1 MGNRRIGTRRLE
13 ATLDNLLGHKRLG
26 GLNGSPFSITD
37 PDRVCYEEYFT
48 QLPKVNGF
56 LVGSETKDFGEIAD
70 GADLSED
77 IVVTGAAMGDFATV
91 SIGVDIVDLIVT
103 AQVTA
108 TNTVTVNLENQSG
121 GAIDLASTTLAA
133 MVVKRDTGTAGNS
146 HANRNFE
153 VLGTNASSDDLTF
166 AATTAGIVL
175 QPDGANGDQL
185 ILTPH
190 LDSNQTA
197 WASTKWGSENSV
209 YWECAIRTDAAD
221 IDDTTIWAGLKLTN
235 TPTLATDA
243 NQAYFI
249 YGAEDDDAGAL
260 TTNAN
265 LHFVYSLANVD
276 YVTDL
281 GITVAAATDYRLGI
295 QIDSDRKVSA
305 WVNGVQYALTHTAVA
320 GGTTQSPASGDE
332 AQVSLALTDDIDFI
346 PYVGIMNQDATQ
358 RDMVVYYQ
366 KMSRIFFE

>member
-13 ATLDNLLGHKRLG
+13 AALDNLLGHARLG
-26 GLNGSPFSITD
+26 GLNGSPFSLKD
-37 PDRVCYEEYFT
+37 PDRVCYEECFT

-133 MVVKRDTGTAGNS
+133 MVVKRDVGQAGNS
-146 HANRNFE
+146 HANPNFE
-153 VLGTNASSDDLTF
+153 VLGTNATSDDIAF
-166 AATTAGIVL
+166 ATTTAGILL

-185 ILTPH
+185 ILAPH
-190 LDSNQTA
+190 LDSNQSSWTG
-197 WASTKWGSENSV
+197 TKWGTENQV
-209 YWECAIRTDAAD
+209 HWECAIRTDAAD

-235 TPTLATDA
+235 TPTMATDA
-243 NQAYFI
+243 DQAYFI

-260 TTNAN
+260 ATNAN
-265 LHFVYSLANVD
+265 LHFVYSVGGTD
-276 YVTDL
+276 FVTDL
-281 GITVAAATDYRLGI
+281 GIVVAAATDYRLGI
-295 QIDSDRKVSA
+295 QIDSDRKISA
-305 WVNGVQYALTHTAVA
+305 WVNGVQYGLTVVADADGIAV
-320 GGTTQSPASGDE
+320 SPASGVE
-332 AQVSLALTDDIDFI
+332 SSLSSALTDDIDLI
-346 PYVGIMNQDATQ
+346 PYIGIMNQDATT